1 MQEALAQAFQPGRF
15 TLSKQLLIGQE
26 MPLGQKFPLCPDSS
40 LLLAAEVTDGDQQTG
55 CWSTRPVTRLGIASE
70 ATEIVSS

>member
-15 TLSKQLLIGQE
+15 TFSKQLLIGQE

-40 LLLAAEVTDGDQQTG
+40 LLLAAEVTSGDQQMG
-55 CWSTRPVTRLGIASE
+55 RWSTGPAASLGIASE